1 MPQCSEVPIALYTRG
16 YVLSASY
23 IFPYL
28 SPCEPRSSRTRDVA
42 RRSVPLPDRRA
53 RADETGAASATSPG
67 ARRAPELCPGCVA
80 SRLIFL
86 SFPVPEDTGRD
97 PDTCGGRP
105 ARKSRRAGRSRRRS
119 YVCGRVNSSPRPVL
133 PYAVYAYTDVRHDLT
148 IGPFVIPTV
157 CLVP

>member
-28 SPCEPRSSRTRDVA
+28 SPCEPRSSRTDV
-42 RRSVPLPDRRA
+42 PDPTPSEDRT
-53 RADETGAASATSPG
+53 RADETRAASATSPG
-67 ARRAPELCPGCVA
+67 GRRAPELSPGCVA

-105 ARKSRRAGRSRRRS
+105 ARKSRRAPDGLVAGRTS
-119 YVCGRVNSSPRPVL
+119 VV
-133 PYAVYAYTDVRHDLT
+133 A
-148 IGPFVIPTV
+148 
-157 CLVP
+157 

>member
-86 SFPVPEDTGRD
+86 SFPVPEDTGVRTG
-97 PDTCGGRP
+97 PRYLRWAAGEKKP
-105 ARKSRRAGRSRRRS
+105 SRRT
-119 YVCGRVNSSPRPVL
+119 VSSPV
-133 PYAVYAYTDVRHDLT
+133 VRLWSRK
-148 IGPFVIPTV
+148 
-157 CLVP
+157 LVPAARFAVCRLRLH